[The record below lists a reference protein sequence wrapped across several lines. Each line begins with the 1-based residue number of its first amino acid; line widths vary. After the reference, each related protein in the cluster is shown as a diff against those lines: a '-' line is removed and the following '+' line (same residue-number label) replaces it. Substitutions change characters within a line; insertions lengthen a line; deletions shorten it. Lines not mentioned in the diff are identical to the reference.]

1 MQKETKN
8 TLLGLV
14 LAILFMLASRKIT
27 DRRALVFALCQVGLV
42 CTSAMKSR
50 LFAGFQCNNCMH
62 ACKYQ
67 NDIRGENTNG
77 GIYMESIF
85 FVIIVLSF
93 GELGNHCKYTKGMTK
108 TWGASNLLLILD
120 LCTEVAVFQVKY
132 QAFLSLKASNVS
144 QSCQVDTQK
153 LCCLLLT

>member
-27 DRRALVFALCQVGLV
+27 DRRALVLALCQVGLV
-42 CTSAMKSR
+42 CTSVMKSR

-62 ACKYQ
+62 DCKYQ

-77 GIYMESIF
+77 DIYMESIF

-108 TWGASNLLLILD
+108 TWSTSNLLLILD
-120 LCTEVAVFQVKY
+120 L
-132 QAFLSLKASNVS
+132 
-144 QSCQVDTQK
+144 
-153 LCCLLLT
+153 